1 MVLVPHEIISNSLV
15 TLDLTRDTAF
25 AGNMV
30 TPNQNLYFLIKKDIQ
45 KYSRHGLPIK

>member
-30 TPNQNLYFLIKKDIQ
+30 TPNQNLYFLIKKYPKIFTTWLT
-45 KYSRHGLPIK
+45 Y